1 MKFPFIQCFTGDWLK
16 DPAVSMLSPAARG
29 IWWDFI
35 CVMHESDRS
44 GMVTGSRPMLARLVR
59 CSTDELGGALNE
71 IALCKTGD
79 VSEDANGIV
88 TIINRRMRREAIERE
103 MAAKRQQRHRDKPDV
118 PGGVTPVSRDITR
131 SLESESEY
139 SDKACKGDARP
150 AIGGGYKKP
159 TALTARQIEVA
170 AFGESVLN
178 GEWVNDAGKWI
189 GRIKTDAEK
198 VFRVMADVK
207 CAKTEGR
214 VKTTPARMA
223 EFNWGVF
230 K

>member
-44 GMVTGSRPMLARLVR
+44 GMVTGTRPMLARLVR

-71 IALCKTGD
+71 FCQCKTAEVTD
-79 VSEDANGIV
+79 DNGVV
-88 TIINRRMRREAIERE
+88 TVINRRMRREALERE
-103 MAAKRQQRHRDKPDV
+103 MAAKRQERHRAGGTV
-118 PGGVTPVSRDITR
+118 PGSVTALSRDIIR
-131 SLESESEY
+131 SLESESDN
-139 SDKACKGDARP
+139 SDKAS
-150 AIGGGYKKP
+150 KP
-159 TALTARQIEVA
+159 MKSEGVKAGNGLTARQVEIAQFAE
-170 AFGESVLN
+170 GVLN
-178 GEWVNDAGKWI
+178 GEWVNDAGKWVQ
-189 GRIKTDAEK
+189 RIKAQPEK
-198 VFRVMADVK
+198 VWRVFADVK
-207 CAKTEGR
+207 AAVTEGR

>member
-1 MKFPFIQCFTGDWLK
+1 MK

-44 GMVTGSRPMLARLVR
+44 GIVAGSRPMLARLVR
-59 CSTDELGGALNE
+59 CSTDELGSALNE
-71 IALCKTGD
+71 FEMCRTAD
-79 VSEDANGIV
+79 VTQAENGIV
-88 TIINRRMRREAIERE
+88 TVINRRMRREAIERE
-103 MAAKRQQRHRDKPDV
+103 MAAKRQERHRSKADY
-118 PGGVTPVSRDITR
+118 PGAVTALSRPILQN
-131 SLESESEY
+131 LESESDN
-139 SDKACKGDARP
+139 SDKATKDDARL
-150 AIGGGYKKP
+150 AIGGQGKAK
-159 TALTARQIEVA
+159 LTARQIEVA
-170 AFGESVLN
+170 QFAEQTLN

-207 CAKTEGR
+207 CAKVEGR

>member
-1 MKFPFIQCFTGDWLK
+1 
-16 DPAVSMLSPAARG
+16 MLSPAARG

-71 IALCKTGD
+71 FQMCKTAEVTQAD
-79 VSEDANGIV
+79 NGIV
-88 TIINRRMRREAIERE
+88 TVINRRMRREAIERE
-103 MAAKRQQRHRDKPDV
+103 MAAKRQQNHRARSD
-118 PGGVTPVSRDITR
+118 GGGPVTALSRDILQN
-131 SLESESEY
+131 LESESEY
-139 SDKACKGDARP
+139 SDKASKDDARQ
-150 AIGGGYKKP
+150 AIGGKGKP
-159 TALTARQIEVA
+159 GLTARQIEVA
-170 AFGESVLN
+170 QFGEAVLN

-207 CAKTEGR
+207 AAKVEGR
-214 VKTTPARMA
+214 IKTTPARMA

>member
-44 GMVTGSRPMLARLVR
+44 GTVTGSRPMLARLVR

-71 IALCKTGD
+71 FLLCKTAEVGED
-79 VSEDANGIV
+79 VNGIV
-88 TIINRRMRREAIERE
+88 TVTNRRMRREYLERE
-103 MAAKRQQRHRDKPDV
+103 MAAKRQERHRSKGDV
-118 PGGVTPVSRDITR
+118 PGVVTPSSRDI
-131 SLESESEY
+131 LHISESEY
-139 SDKACKGDARP
+139 SDKASKDDARQ
-150 AIGGGYKKP
+150 AGGGKAKP
-159 TALTARQIEVA
+159 GLTPRQAEVA
-170 AFGESVLN
+170 AFGEEVLN

-189 GRIKTDAEK
+189 GRIKLDAEK

-207 CAKTEGR
+207 SAKVEGR

-230 K
+230 KS

>member
-71 IALCKTGD
+71 IAICKTGD
-79 VSEDANGIV
+79 VSEDVNGIV
-88 TIINRRMRREAIERE
+88 TVVNRRMRREYLERE
-103 MAAKRQQRHRDKPDV
+103 MAAKRQERHRAKADV
-118 PGGVTPVSRDITR
+118 PGGVTPLSRDILQN
-131 SLESESEY
+131 LESESDY
-139 SDKACKGDARP
+139 SDKASKDDARQ
-150 AIGGGYKKP
+150 ANGEQGKRV
-159 TALTARQIEVA
+159 LTPRQCEVA
-170 AFGESVLN
+170 QFSEAVLN

-207 CAKTEGR
+207 SAKVEGR

>member
-1 MKFPFIQCFTGDWLK
+1 
-16 DPAVSMLSPAARG
+16 MLSPAARG

-59 CSTDELGGALNE
+59 CSTDELSGALNE
-71 IALCKTGD
+71 IQMCKTGD
-79 VSEDANGIV
+79 VIQSDNGIV
-88 TIINRRMRREAIERE
+88 TVINRRMRREAMERE
-103 MAAKRQQRHRDKPDV
+103 MAAKRQQNHRARSD
-118 PGGVTPVSRDITR
+118 GAGNVTPSSRDILQN
-131 SLESESEY
+131 LESESDN
-139 SDKACKGDARP
+139 SDKASKAV
-150 AIGGGYKKP
+150 AQQANGGQGKK
-159 TALTARQIEVA
+159 ALTARQIEVA
-170 AFGESVLN
+170 QFGEAVLN

-207 CAKTEGR
+207 SAKVEGR
-214 VKTTPARMA
+214 IKTTPARMA

>member
-44 GMVTGSRPMLARLVR
+44 GMMTGSLPMLARLVR
-59 CSTDELGGALNE
+59 CSTEELSAALAE
-71 IALCKTGD
+71 METCKTAE
-79 VSEDANGIV
+79 VTTVNGMV
-88 TIINRRMRREAIERE
+88 TVINRRMRREHLDRE
-103 MAAKRQQRHRDKPDV
+103 NGAKRQERFRDKADGSKP
-118 PGGVTPVSRDITR
+118 VTPVSRDIIQN
-131 SLESESEY
+131 LESESEN
-139 SDKACKGDARP
+139 SDKASKAVAQQANGGKG
-150 AIGGGYKKP
+150 KP
-159 TALTARQIEVA
+159 GLTARQVEVA

-178 GEWVNDAGKWI
+178 GEWVNDAGKWV
-189 GRIKTDAEK
+189 GRIKVNPEK

-207 CAKTEGR
+207 AAKVEGR
-214 VKTTPARMA
+214 IKTTPARMA

-230 K
+230 Q

>member
-1 MKFPFIQCFTGDWLK
+1 VKFPFIQCFTGDWLK

-71 IALCKTGD
+71 IQLCKTGD
-79 VSEDANGIV
+79 VVQDENGIV
-88 TIINRRMRREAIERE
+88 TVINRRMRREAIDRE
-103 MAAKRQQRHRDKPDV
+103 NAANRQKIHRGRI
-118 PGGVTPVSRDITR
+118 GGGGSVTPPSLDILQN
-131 SLESESEY
+131 LESESDN
-139 SDKACKGDARP
+139 SDKACKDDDRP
-150 AIGGGYKKP
+150 ASGGTGKP
-159 TALTARQIEVA
+159 ALTARQVEVA
-170 AFGESVLN
+170 QFAESVLN

-189 GRIKTDAEK
+189 GRIKADVEK
-198 VFRVMADVK
+198 VWRVMADVK
-207 CAKTEGR
+207 SAKTEGR

-223 EFNWGVF
+223 EFNWNVF

>member
-1 MKFPFIQCFTGDWLK
+1 
-16 DPAVSMLSPAARG
+16 MLSPAARG

-44 GMVTGSRPMLARLVR
+44 GMVAGSRPMLARLVR
-59 CSTDELGGALNE
+59 CSTEELGAALEE
-71 IALCKTGD
+71 IKVCNTGD
-79 VSEDANGIV
+79 VSEANGIV
-88 TIINRRMRREAIERE
+88 TVINRRMRREYLERE
-103 MAAKRQQRHRDKPDV
+103 MAAKRQEKHRAKVDIA
-118 PGGVTPVSRDITR
+118 GAVTPLSRPILQN
-131 SLESESEY
+131 LESESDN
-139 SDKACKGDARP
+139 SDKACKDDARP
-150 AIGGGYKKP
+150 ASGGKSKTG
-159 TALTARQIEVA
+159 LTPRQIEVA
-170 AFGESVLN
+170 AFGEAVLN

-207 CAKTEGR
+207 AAKVEGR

-223 EFNWGVF
+223 EFNWSVF

>member
-44 GMVTGSRPMLARLVR
+44 GMMTGSLPMLARLVR
-59 CSTDELGGALNE
+59 CSTDELSAALAE
-71 IALCKTGD
+71 MKACRTAE
-79 VSEDANGIV
+79 VTESNGVV
-88 TIINRRMRREAIERE
+88 TVINRRMRREHLDRE
-103 MAAKRQQRHRDKPDV
+103 NGAKRQERFRSKV
-118 PGGVTPVSRDITR
+118 GGYSPVTPASRDILQN
-131 SLESESEY
+131 LESESDN
-139 SDKACKGDARP
+139 SDKACKDDVRP
-150 AIGGGYKKP
+150 ASGGKSKTG
-159 TALTARQIEVA
+159 LTARQIEVA
-170 AFGESVLN
+170 AFGEAVLN

-207 CAKTEGR
+207 AAKVEGR

-223 EFNWGVF
+223 EFNWSVF